1 MKLWNSY
8 ENRLTTLEDKDIY
21 NIYVCGVTPYD
32 TAHIG
37 HGATFTFFD
46 TLIHHLEFNH
56 KKKVKY
62 VQNITDIDD
71 SIIAKAKETN
81 QDLFELAT
89 DQTDKYVKSM
99 RELGLRAPDKMPKVS
114 EKVLEIIKAAE
125 TLNDN
130 GFLYELNGDWYFDC
144 TKVTGELPDLKI
156 PDDVLIKI
164 FDSRGGN
171 SKVESKRDPFDFIV
185 WQKSLDGEP
194 EFDSKLGKG
203 RPGWHIECTA
213 MLLDEFGGE
222 IDIHGGGEDL
232 RFPHH
237 TSEIAQN
244 IGLGKGSVTKIWM
257 HRGNVTMYGEKMSK
271 SLGNMVYIYDL
282 LERYP
287 NAVIKIAILSN
298 HYLNGFSWNEK
309 LIDTS
314 FDLYKKIDEALKIQ
328 DDQSSYSHADSMKQ
342 IITFLDDDLDTPSAI
357 RFIENSAE
365 QVLRGDVNT
374 YNVKSML
381 SALKLD
387 IV

>member
-1 MKLWNSY
+1 
-8 ENRLTTLEDKDIY
+8 
-21 NIYVCGVTPYD
+21 
-32 TAHIG
+32 
-37 HGATFTFFD
+37 
-46 TLIHHLEFNH
+46 
-56 KKKVKY
+56 
-62 VQNITDIDD
+62 
-71 SIIAKAKETN
+71 
-81 QDLFELAT
+81 
-89 DQTDKYVKSM
+89 
-99 RELGLRAPDKMPKVS
+99 
-114 EKVLEIIKAAE
+114 
-125 TLNDN
+125 
-130 GFLYELNGDWYFDC
+130 
-144 TKVTGELPDLKI
+144 
-156 PDDVLIKI
+156 
-164 FDSRGGN
+164 
-171 SKVESKRDPFDFIV
+171 
-185 WQKSLDGEP
+185 
-194 EFDSKLGKG
+194 
-203 RPGWHIECTA
+203 
-213 MLLDEFGGE
+213 
-222 IDIHGGGEDL
+222 
-232 RFPHH
+232 
-237 TSEIAQN
+237 
-244 IGLGKGSVTKIWM
+244 
-257 HRGNVTMYGEKMSK
+257 MYGEKMSK